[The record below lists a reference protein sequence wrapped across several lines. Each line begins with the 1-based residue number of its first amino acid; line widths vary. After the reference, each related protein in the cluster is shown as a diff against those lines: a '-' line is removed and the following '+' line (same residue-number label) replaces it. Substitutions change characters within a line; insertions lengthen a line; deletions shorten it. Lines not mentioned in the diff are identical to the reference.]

1 MYFYIFKYNISLII
15 TASANESS
23 EEDEDDGI
31 RIDIGTNV
39 LMIKNPT
46 DYTQPTPYT
55 RTFDSGQTNKQLD
68 ITTIGKV
75 NGVSIYDLDMDTSFD
90 EKPWRKPGADITDYF
105 NYG

>member
-1 MYFYIFKYNISLII
+1 
-15 TASANESS
+15 
-23 EEDEDDGI
+23 
-31 RIDIGTNV
+31 
-39 LMIKNPT
+39 MIKNPT

-55 RTFDSGQTNKQLD
+55 RTFDSGQANKQLD
-68 ITTIGKV
+68 INTVGKV